1 MILKRRLA
9 ALTILITLAGC
20 ESSDQR
26 LVDFAEEANQQQ
38 ARQSEQVAR
47 QSREIASAAHDLV
60 EQDAVARR
68 ELLEA
73 QARHQEQFREQ
84 QAAMDQQRQ
93 QLHAERRE
101 ATQAAAREP
110 VIAQAIVAGALIL
123 AALLPLLVT
132 AYALRRLPE
141 TSAAEELLTEALL
154 ENLAALPD
162 ASSEAPSG
170 EPRLADSSLPGL
182 PPNQP

>member
-1 MILKRRLA
+1 MNLKLRLA
-9 ALTILITLAGC
+9 ALTILIALAGC
-20 ESSDQR
+20 ETSDQQ

-47 QSREIASAAHDLV
+47 QSREIASAAHNLI
-60 EQDAVARR
+60 EQDAAARR

-84 QAAMDQQRQ
+84 QVIMDQQRQ

-101 ATQAAAREP
+101 AAQAAVREP
-110 VIAQAIVAGALIL
+110 VIAQALIAAALIL

-141 TSAAEELLTEALL
+141 TGATEELLADALL
-154 ENLAALPD
+154 EDIAAIPS
-162 ASSEAPSG
+162 ASSAAFPS
-170 EPRLADSSLPGL
+170 EPRLADSTRPGL
-182 PPNQP
+182 PPDQR

>member
-1 MILKRRLA
+1 MIPKRRLA
-9 ALTILITLAGC
+9 MPTILIALAGC
-20 ESSDQR
+20 SPPDQR

-60 EQDAVARR
+60 EQDAAARR

-73 QARHQEQFREQ
+73 QARNQEQFHAQQVAIEQ
-84 QAAMDQQRQ
+84 ERQ
-93 QLHAERRE
+93 QLHEERRE
-101 ATQAAAREP
+101 AAQAAARDP
-110 VIAQAIVAGALIL
+110 VITQALIAAGLIL

-141 TSAAEELLTEALL
+141 TGAAEELLTDALL
-154 ENLAALPD
+154 EDLAALPS
-162 ASSEAPSG
+162 ATTPAVPT
-170 EPRLADSSLPGL
+170 EPRLPESSRPGL

>member
-9 ALTILITLAGC
+9 VLTILTTLAGC
-20 ESSDQR
+20 NPPDQR
-26 LVDFAEEANQQQ
+26 LVDFAEEANRQQ

-60 EQDAVARR
+60 EQDAAARR

-73 QARHQEQFREQ
+73 QARNQERFREQ
-84 QAAMDQQRQ
+84 QVAIEQERQ
-93 QLHAERRE
+93 QLHEERRE
-101 ATQAAAREP
+101 TAQAAARDP
-110 VIAQAIVAGALIL
+110 VIAQALIATGLIL

-141 TSAAEELLTEALL
+141 TGAAEELLTDALL
-154 ENLAALPD
+154 EDLASLL
-162 ASSEAPSG
+162 EAPPPSRPPV
-170 EPRLADSSLPGL
+170 PRRAGSSRPGL
-182 PPNQP
+182 PSDQP